1 MKKNIKVLHVIASLG
16 NGGAER
22 QLVEILKY
30 NRNHGVLLLT
40 EADVYKET
48 LDKLNIKYWEMR
60 SKNKLLIFLKVFFFR
75 NVIKIYKPDMIQSW
89 MYNACLFSVFC
100 KLVKVFDKPLIWNIR
115 CSNMVSEHYSVSLKL
130 VIYACIVLSKY
141 VEKIIYNSYAGQAY
155 HKKIGFSQKS
165 GKVIYNGVDSEKF
178 TSIIRHRQALR
189 KKYNFAE
196 NDLVFICVARV
207 DPMKNYNNFL
217 NAYKSIGNI
226 YTNKIKLVLAG
237 KGTDKLDLPDNCIAL
252 GIKKDIEE
260 YYNIADIVIVP
271 SAFGEGFSNAL
282 VEGMLTNL
290 FPVATNVGDAKKII
304 GNTGFI
310 LSGSDTETL
319 SKELSKIIK
328 IKKAFIR
335 TMGRKARNRAHKLF
349 AIGKMIRSYDNVF
362 LKVKT

>member
-1 MKKNIKVLHVIASLG
+1 MRKKIKVLHIIASLG

-22 QLVEILKY
+22 QLIEILKC
-30 NRNHGVLLLT
+30 NRNHSVLLLT

-48 LDKLNIKYWEMR
+48 LDKLNIKYWEMGV
-60 SKNKLLIFLKVFFFR
+60 KNKLLIFLKVFFFR
-75 NVIKIYKPDMIQSW
+75 NVIKVYKPDMIQSW

-100 KLVKVFDKPLIWNIR
+100 KLIKVFDKPLIWNIR
-115 CSNMVSEHYSVSLKL
+115 CSNMVSEHYSVSLRL

-165 GKVIYNGVDSEKF
+165 GKVIYNGVDSKKF
-178 TSIIRHRQALR
+178 YPIKRQRQALR
-189 KKYNFAE
+189 KKYNFDE

-207 DPMKNYNNFL
+207 DPMKNYYNFL
-217 NAYKSIGNI
+217 NAYKSIGNT

-237 KGTDKLDLPDNCIAL
+237 KGTDKLDLPNNCIAL
-252 GIKKDIEE
+252 GMKKDIEE

-271 SAFGEGFSNAL
+271 SAFGEGFSNVL

-304 GNTGFI
+304 GSTGFI
-310 LSGSDTETL
+310 LSGSDAETL

-335 TMGRKARNRAHKLF
+335 IMGRKARNRAHKLF

>member
-1 MKKNIKVLHVIASLG
+1 MNKKIKVLHIIASLG

-22 QLVEILKY
+22 QLMEILKC

-48 LDKLNIKYWEMR
+48 LDQLNIKYWEMGA
-60 SKNKLLIFLKVFFFR
+60 KNKLLIFSKVFFFR

-100 KLVKVFDKPLIWNIR
+100 KLIKVFDKPLIWNIR
-115 CSNMVSEHYSVSLKL
+115 CSNMVSEHYSVSLRL
-130 VIYACIVLSKY
+130 VIYACIILSKY

-165 GKVIYNGVDSEKF
+165 GKVIYNGVDSKKF
-178 TSIIRHRQALR
+178 NSIMRQRQALR

-207 DPMKNYNNFL
+207 DPMKNYSNFL
-217 NAYKSIGNI
+217 NAYKSIGNS

-237 KGTDKLDLPDNCIAL
+237 KGTDKLDLPNNCIAL
-252 GIKKDIEE
+252 GMKKDIEE
-260 YYNIADIVIVP
+260 YYNVADIVIVP
-271 SAFGEGFSNAL
+271 SAFGEGFSNVL

-304 GNTGFI
+304 GSTGFI
-310 LSGSDTETL
+310 LSGSDAETL
-319 SKELSKIIK
+319 SKELLKIIK
-328 IKKAFIR
+328 IKKVLIR

-349 AIGKMIRSYDNVF
+349 AIEKMIRSYDNVF
-362 LKVKT
+362 LKVKN